1 LPTERKQVGY
11 ERSSNSNPRGFM
23 EIKYSERAVK
33 QIKQIHKGDRK
44 SARMIMDTLEAYAQ
58 NPDGT
63 FDVKV
68 LKGKYG
74 EFKRLRVGKYRIIF
88 DEDGN
93 VMFIYEVKHRQEAY
107 HG

>member
-1 LPTERKQVGY
+1 
-11 ERSSNSNPRGFM
+11 M

-33 QIKQIHKGDRK
+33 QIKLIHKGDRK
-44 SARMIMDTLEAYAQ
+44 SAKMIIETIETFAR
-58 NPDGT
+58 NPIGS

-88 DEDGN
+88 DDEGN
-93 VMFIYEVKHRQEAY
+93 IMFIYEVKHRQEAY
-107 HG
+107 NG